1 MEVLRIAGQQRLEG
15 ETSLGGAKNAVLP
28 IMAAC
33 LLIDGEIILHNVP
46 ALTDVLGMRRILE
59 LFHCSVSTDSD
70 TLVISTKGICP
81 GELPDELMKS
91 MRASNLIWGPCLG
104 RFGKADIPLPGGCPI
119 GVRPMDI
126 HIKGMK
132 ALGAM
137 VEEHHGHIISDG
149 RHMRG
154 TEIYLDFP
162 SVGATEN
169 LVMAA
174 VKTPGVT
181 VFRNVAKEPEVV
193 DLCCF
198 LKEAGAKINGI
209 GTDTLRVEGVKS
221 LHSLEYTVIPD
232 RIVGGTILLA
242 AAMTRGDVT
251 ITNVIPEHLEALLA
265 KMAEAGITV
274 EREHS
279 SLRVH
284 HVGAIGPVDL
294 KTLPYPGFPTDIQP
308 QFMTVLSVAQGTSV
322 ICESI
327 FENRYQHCDELR
339 RMGADIKVDGRTAI
353 IQGSDHLDGAMVDAT
368 DLRGGAALLMAGMAA
383 HGETLLGNICHIDRG
398 YCHIEK
404 LFCHLGADIRRVLV

>member
-15 ETSLGGAKNAVLP
+15 EITLDGAKNAVLP

-33 LLIDGEIILHNVP
+33 LLIDGEIILHHIP
-46 ALTDVLGMRRILE
+46 ALTDVCGMRRILE
-59 LFHCSVSTDSD
+59 LFHCSVSMDGN
-70 TLVISTKGICP
+70 TLVISTDGICP
-81 GELPDELMKS
+81 GVLPDDLMKS
-91 MRASNLIWGPCLG
+91 MRASNLIWGSSLG
-104 RFGKADIPLPGGCPI
+104 RFRKADLPLPGGCPI
-119 GVRPMDI
+119 GIRPMDI

-132 ALGAM
+132 ALGAT

-154 TEIYLDFP
+154 TEVYLDFP

-181 VFRNVAKEPEVV
+181 ILRNVAKEPEVV

-209 GTDTLRVEGVKS
+209 GSDTLRVEGVKS

-232 RIVGGTILLA
+232 RIVAGTVLLA

-251 ITNVIPEHLEALLA
+251 VANVIPEHLEALLA
-265 KMAEAGITV
+265 KMAEAGVTV
-274 EREHS
+274 EREHAA
-279 SLRVH
+279 LRVRH
-284 HVGAIGPVDL
+284 TRTIGPVDL

-308 QFMTVLSVAQGTSV
+308 QFTALLSVAQGTSV
-322 ICESI
+322 VCESI
-327 FENRYQHCDELR
+327 FENRYQHCDELH
-339 RMGADIKVDGRTAI
+339 RMGADIKVEGRTAV
-353 IQGSDHLDGAMVDAT
+353 IQGIDHLDGAMVDAT

-383 HGETLLGNICHIDRG
+383 HGETLLGNVRHIDRG
-398 YCHIEK
+398 YCRIEK
-404 LFCHLGADIRRVLV
+404 LFCHLGADIRRVLL

>member
-1 MEVLRIAGQQRLEG
+1 MEVLKIAGQQRLAG

-28 IMAAC
+28 MMAAC

-59 LFHCSVSTDSD
+59 LFQCSVSMEDD
-70 TLVISTKGICP
+70 TLVISTEGLAQNA
-81 GELPDELMKS
+81 LPDELMKS
-91 MRASNLIWGPCLG
+91 MRASNLIWGPSLG

-119 GVRPMDI
+119 GIRPMDI

-132 ALGAM
+132 ALGVI

-149 RHMRG
+149 RSMKG
-154 TEIYLDFP
+154 SEIYLDFP

-174 VKTPGVT
+174 VKIPGVT
-181 VFRNVAKEPEVV
+181 ILRNVAKEPEVV

-198 LKEAGAKINGI
+198 LKEAGAKISGI
-209 GTDTLRVEGVKS
+209 GTDTLRIEGVKA

-232 RIVGGTILLA
+232 RIVGGTVLLA
-242 AAMTRGDVT
+242 AALTHGDVAV
-251 ITNVIPEHLEALLA
+251 TNVIPEHLEPLLA
-265 KMAEAGITV
+265 KMAEAGIPV
-274 EREHS
+274 ERNGDR
-279 SLRVH
+279 LRVH
-284 HVGAIGPVDL
+284 NVGTIGPVDL
-294 KTLPYPGFPTDIQP
+294 KTLPHPGFPTDIQP
-308 QFMTVLSVAQGTSV
+308 QFMTVLSVAPGTSV

-339 RMGADIKVDGRTAI
+339 RMGADIKVEGRTAV
-353 IQGSDHLDGAMVDAT
+353 IQGVRHLDGARVDAT

-383 HGETLLGNICHIDRG
+383 HGETLLGNLRHIDRG
-398 YCHIEK
+398 YDRIEK
-404 LFCHLGADIRRVLV
+404 LFCNLGADIRRILL

>member
-232 RIVGGTILLA
+232 RIVAGTILLA

-265 KMAEAGITV
+265 KMAGRLDLWTLFTVPEADARMALAAAAGDDPAVQETLAAAIDPVHVIFFEDRLEV
-274 EREHS
+274 EFPAG
-279 SLRVH
+279 SLEGLDTTYILV
-284 HVGAIGPVDL
+284 VD
-294 KTLPYPGFPTDIQP
+294 Y
-308 QFMTVLSVAQGTSV
+308 AQ
-322 ICESI
+322 
-327 FENRYQHCDELR
+327 
-339 RMGADIKVDGRTAI
+339 
-353 IQGSDHLDGAMVDAT
+353 LDGVLASSA
-368 DLRGGAALLMAGMAA
+368 LPGGA
-383 HGETLLGNICHIDRG
+383 ERS
-398 YCHIEK
+398 
-404 LFCHLGADIRRVLV
+404 